1 MEKLL
6 QKKTVQLIK
15 KGINISKLTSL
26 NTYNKE
32 PKTEQYIYKIRSIN
46 NIQTQN
52 KNVKP
57 QKQF

>member
-52 KNVKP
+52 NNVKP